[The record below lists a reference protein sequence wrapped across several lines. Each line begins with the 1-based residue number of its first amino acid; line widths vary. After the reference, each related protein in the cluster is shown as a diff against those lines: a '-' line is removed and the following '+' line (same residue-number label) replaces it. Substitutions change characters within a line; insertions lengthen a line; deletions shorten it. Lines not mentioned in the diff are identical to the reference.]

1 MGHEE
6 GNDPLKSSRMRAGNE
21 LGVIPGEQKGCS
33 VSTAHSPL
41 PVSWDWQK
49 QAAFPWMC
57 LGVIWQAGQ
66 KNLNDDQPTRTHR
79 RLPWQC
85 HQAGFAW
92 TYSGGCKRLLLFFL
106 HWCPHPSRSLESTE
120 LEQLV
125 YLEWNRIHGMQL
137 SGAWCKAKR
146 AGEGGEG
153 RYFIL
158 ESSFVVVENI
168 FVLWHK
174 LEQLRAG
181 WGLKW
186 FLSECVGNG
195 LDRAGVQAAPQELT
209 IKMQSRPERV
219 RRAGS
224 VGVTCRKP
232 AIVAHYRSSKM
243 RK

>member
-6 GNDPLKSSRMRAGNE
+6 GNDPLKSSRMRAGSE

-66 KNLNDDQPTRTHR
+66 NLSDDQPTRTHR

-92 TYSGGCKRLLLFFL
+92 TYSGGCKQLLLFFL

-158 ESSFVVVENI
+158 ESSFVVVEDI